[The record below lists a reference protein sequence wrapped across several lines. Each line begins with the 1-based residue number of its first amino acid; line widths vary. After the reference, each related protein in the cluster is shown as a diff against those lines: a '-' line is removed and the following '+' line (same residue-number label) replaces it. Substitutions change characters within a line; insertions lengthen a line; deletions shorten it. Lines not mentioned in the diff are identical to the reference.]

1 MIKLKTK
8 ELHFDE
14 SSPHLH
20 IVGVPVKENCKT
32 GMNKQVGKSDVFN
45 VESLR
50 DIQKELR
57 ESCIEEFNKVY
68 NLDMELKEKEQGR
81 NQDYRVSQMNNYD
94 KLKDSYKKQHKK
106 ITEINKN
113 VDKINVKSNEVKE
126 ILENLKQQPLSK
138 NNLIISSDK
147 KDKLL
152 EYIKDIDKNNKNFK
166 SISNYNLSLEN
177 IKKNLDDNYKTI
189 RTLTNDNEDLK
200 IKLEEKE
207 SLLIVAKNTIK
218 DLNKKVIELESK
230 IESWKQRVNEILD
243 FISERVKGFFGNI
256 LKNKYKDVADD
267 LRESNIITENEYNKI
282 YDLHIRKESK
292 ENHKKDDDFEL

>member
-1 MIKLKTK
+1 
-8 ELHFDE
+8 
-14 SSPHLH
+14 
-20 IVGVPVKENCKT
+20 
-32 GMNKQVGKSDVFN
+32 MNKQVGKSDVFN
-45 VESLR
+45 VESLK

-152 EYIKDIDKNNKNFK
+152 EYIKDIQMNNKTFK
-166 SISNYNLSLEN
+166 SLSNYNLSLEN
-177 IKKNLDDNYKTI
+177 IKKDLDDNYKTI

-207 SLLIVAKNTIK
+207 SLSAVAKNTIK
-218 DLNKKVIELESK
+218 ELNKKIIELESK
-230 IESWKQRVNEILD
+230 VESWKQRFNKIVD
-243 FISERVKGFFGNI
+243 FISERVKGFFGNIVKGFFGNI

-267 LRESNIITENEYNKI
+267 LRENNIITEKEYKKI
-282 YDLHIRKESK
+282 YDLPIRKEYK
-292 ENHKKDDDFEL
+292 EDKKINDDFEL